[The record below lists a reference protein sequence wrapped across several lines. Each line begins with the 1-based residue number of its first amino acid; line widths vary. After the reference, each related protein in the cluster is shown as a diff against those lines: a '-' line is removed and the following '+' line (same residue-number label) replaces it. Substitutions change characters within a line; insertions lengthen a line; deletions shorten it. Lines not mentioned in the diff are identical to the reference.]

1 MKLQESLVSVI
12 LPVSNASA
20 YLETCL
26 TSLLKQNYD
35 AIEIIAIDDKS
46 KDDSFAILR
55 RFRSLDERIRI
66 YRNKKKY
73 GVSICYNRGIKK
85 ARGQFITFM
94 NPHDKNALTRLR
106 KQVQFLTENPKVV
119 AVGTQVTHIDG
130 KEKRLEVT
138 NFPEQHEAI
147 YQNFLRGLTMQFETV
162 LINRFLL
169 PKDALKFTNNTYP
182 FLYTEVFVK
191 ILQYGKFANI
201 SQALYYHRKYMAEA
215 QVKITGL
222 KKRLELGK
230 LWVKSVSEHD
240 YRPSIKSLLEP
251 QVTVK

>member
-1 MKLQESLVSVI
+1 MKLQESLVSII
-12 LPVSNASA
+12 LPVSNAEH
-20 YLETCL
+20 YLVSCL
-26 TSLLKQNYD
+26 ESLLKQNYGN
-35 AIEIIAIDDKS
+35 IEIIAIDDKS
-46 KDDSFAILR
+46 RDDSFQILKQ
-55 RFRSLDERIRI
+55 FRALDDRVRV

-94 NPHDKNALTRLR
+94 NPHDKNALTRLK
-106 KQVQFLTENPKVV
+106 KQVQYLAEYPKVV
-119 AVGTQVTHIDG
+119 AVGTQVMHIDG

-138 NFPEQHEAI
+138 TFPEQHEAI

-169 PKDALKFTNNTYP
+169 PKDALKFTSNAYP

-191 ILQYGKFANI
+191 ILQYGRFANI

-222 KKRLELGK
+222 KKRLEFGK